1 VLRPRTGAILRLRL
15 VNSALRRC
23 YPIQSLRHFQ
33 VVNGET
39 GDTHGPTALGT
50 LPFYTESRAFW
61 QRTIAAMT
69 TAQADACDPM
79 GPLHGVRV
87 LALEQAVA
95 GPLCTRH
102 LADLGAD
109 VIKIE
114 RPGGGDFSRRYD
126 TAVKGLSSY
135 FVWLN
140 RGKRSLTLD
149 MKRPEARDVLERLIA
164 SSDVLVQNLGPGAID
179 RLGFA
184 PARLRRDYPALVIT
198 SISGYGSGGP
208 YETRKAFDLL
218 LQGETGVIATTGS
231 GDQLAKLGI
240 SVGDIGAGV
249 YGAMG
254 TLAAL
259 YERRATGQGRL
270 VETSLFD
277 ALAEWMGYPAYFTLY
292 GGEPPA
298 RAGVRHA
305 TVVPYG
311 SYACADGA
319 VLFAVQTETQWAA
332 FCDTVCGHPEWETD
346 VRFNTSAQRR
356 INRDVLEAM
365 IEEAFSALTRAEVER
380 RLEIADIPFGAVN
393 EVAEF
398 VAHPQ
403 LAARD
408 RWREVGSPAGPLR
421 AIVPP
426 IDLEGMPPRME
437 PIPDVGDHTNE
448 VLGELGYNAREMA
461 RLRKQGVV

>member
-1 VLRPRTGAILRLRL
+1 
-15 VNSALRRC
+15 
-23 YPIQSLRHFQ
+23 
-33 VVNGET
+33 
-39 GDTHGPTALGT
+39 
-50 LPFYTESRAFW
+50 
-61 QRTIAAMT
+61 
-69 TAQADACDPM
+69 
-79 GPLHGVRV
+79 V

-114 RPGGGDFSRRYD
+114 RPGGGDFARRYD
-126 TAVKGLSSY
+126 TSVKGLSSY

-149 MKRPEARDVLERLIA
+149 MKHPEASAILERLVA

-184 PARLRRDYPALVIT
+184 PERLRRDYPALVIT
-198 SISGYGSGGP
+198 SISGYGTGGP

-218 LQGETGVIATTGS
+218 LQGETGVIATTGN
-231 GDQLAKLGI
+231 GDDLAKVGI

-249 YGAMG
+249 YGTIG

-259 YERRATGQGRL
+259 YERRATGQGRI

-277 ALAEWMGYPAYFTLY
+277 ALSEWMGYPAYYTAH
-292 GGEPPA
+292 GGSPPA

-311 SYACADGA
+311 AYRCGDGDQ
-319 VLFAVQTETQWAA
+319 VLLAVQTDQHWRDFAQ
-332 FCDTVCGHPEWETD
+332 VCGRPDWLVD
-346 VRFNTSAQRR
+346 PRFGSSTGRR
-356 INRDVLEAM
+356 VHRDVLEPE
-365 IEEAFSALTRAEVER
+365 IEEAFAPYDRAEITR
-380 RLEIADIPFGAVN
+380 RLAAADIPYGDLNTVDQFL
-393 EVAEF
+393 
-398 VAHPQ
+398 AHPQ

-408 RWREVGSPAGPLR
+408 RWRDVATPGGPMRALLPPIGLSASEPTMNAVPAVGEHNASILADLGFTAAEIAELLVSPA
-421 AIVPP
+421 
-426 IDLEGMPPRME
+426 
-437 PIPDVGDHTNE
+437 
-448 VLGELGYNAREMA
+448 LGGH
-461 RLRKQGVV
+461 V

>member
-1 VLRPRTGAILRLRL
+1 
-15 VNSALRRC
+15 
-23 YPIQSLRHFQ
+23 
-33 VVNGET
+33 
-39 GDTHGPTALGT
+39 
-50 LPFYTESRAFW
+50 
-61 QRTIAAMT
+61 MT
-69 TAQADACDPM
+69 TTQRRFHRGMTAPNAMSNGINPS
-79 GPLHGVRV
+79 GPLAGVRV

-114 RPGGGDFSRRYD
+114 RLGGGDFARRYD

-149 MKRPEARDVLERLIA
+149 MKHPEASGILEQLVA
-164 SSDVLVQNLGPGAID
+164 SSDVLVQNLGPGAIN

-184 PARLRRDYPALVIT
+184 PERLRREYPALVIT
-198 SISGYGSGGP
+198 TISGYGSGGP
-208 YETRKAFDLL
+208 YESRKAFDLL
-218 LQGETGVIATTGS
+218 LQGETGVIATTGN

-259 YERRATGQGRL
+259 YERRATGQGRI

-277 ALAEWMGYPAYFTLY
+277 ALSEWMGYPAYFTLY

-311 SYACADGA
+311 SYTCADGA
-319 VLFAVQTETQWAA
+319 VLFAVQSEWQWKA
-332 FCDTVCGHPEWETD
+332 FCGTVCGHPEWEID
-346 VRFNTSAQRR
+346 KRFNTSAQRR
-356 INRDVLEAM
+356 VNRNVLEAM
-365 IEEAFSALTRAEVER
+365 IEETFSTLSRAEVER
-380 RLEIADIPFGAVN
+380 RLEAADIPFGSVN

-403 LAARD
+403 LAARG

-437 PIPDVGDHTNE
+437 AIPDVGDHTDE
-448 VLGELGYNAREMA
+448 VLAGLGYDPAAIARMRE
-461 RLRKQGVV
+461 QGVV

>member
-1 VLRPRTGAILRLRL
+1 MGTTGAAGIE
-15 VNSALRRC
+15 
-23 YPIQSLRHFQ
+23 
-33 VVNGET
+33 NGF
-39 GDTHGPTALGT
+39 HPA
-50 LPFYTESRAFW
+50 
-61 QRTIAAMT
+61 
-69 TAQADACDPM
+69 
-79 GPLHGVRV
+79 GPLAGIRV

-114 RPGGGDFSRRYD
+114 RPGGGDFARHYD

-140 RGKRSLTLD
+140 RGKRSLTLN
-149 MKRPEARDVLERLIA
+149 MKHDDARDILERLVA

-184 PARLRRDYPALVIT
+184 PGRLRRDYPPLIIT

-218 LQGETGVIATTGS
+218 LQGETGVIATTGN
-231 GDQLAKLGI
+231 GDELAKLGI
-240 SVGDIGAGV
+240 SVGDIGAAV
-249 YGAMG
+249 YGTIG

-259 YERRATGQGRL
+259 YERRATGAGRV
-270 VETSLFD
+270 VEPALFD
-277 ALAEWMGYPAYFTLY
+277 ALAEWMGYPAYYTMY

-311 SYACADGA
+311 SYRCADGA
-319 VLFAVQTETQWAA
+319 VLFAVQTEAQWKA
-332 FCDTVCGHPEWETD
+332 FCTTVCNHPEWETD
-346 VRFNTSAQRR
+346 ERFTTSARRR
-356 INRDVLEAM
+356 INREALETM
-365 IEEAFSALTRAEVER
+365 IEEAFSPLPRDEVVR
-380 RLEIADIPFGAVN
+380 RCEAADIPFGSVN

-408 RWREVGSPAGPLR
+408 RWREVASPAGPLR

-426 IDLEGMPPRME
+426 IDLEGAPPRMGA
-437 PIPDVGDHTNE
+437 IPDVGDHTDE
-448 VLGELGYNAREMA
+448 VLAELGYTPEAIA
-461 RLRKQGVV
+461 RLRATGAV

>member
-1 VLRPRTGAILRLRL
+1 
-15 VNSALRRC
+15 
-23 YPIQSLRHFQ
+23 
-33 VVNGET
+33 
-39 GDTHGPTALGT
+39 
-50 LPFYTESRAFW
+50 
-61 QRTIAAMT
+61 M
-69 TAQADACDPM
+69 TAQDPTRNGFNPS
-79 GPLHGVRV
+79 GPLAGVRV

-109 VIKIE
+109 VVKIE
-114 RPGGGDFSRRYD
+114 RPGGGDFARRYD
-126 TAVKGLSSY
+126 DAVKGLSSY

-149 MKRPEARDVLERLIA
+149 MKHPEARDVLERLVA
-164 SSDVLVQNLGPGAID
+164 TSEVLVQNLGPGAID

-184 PARLRRDYPALVIT
+184 PERLRRDYPALVIT
-198 SISGYGSGGP
+198 SISGYGTGGP

-218 LQGETGVIATTGS
+218 LQGETGVIATTGH

-240 SVGDIGAGV
+240 SVGDIGAAV
-249 YGAMG
+249 YGVIG

-259 YERRATGQGRL
+259 YERRSTGQGRI

-277 ALAEWMGYPAYFTLY
+277 ALSEWMGYPAYFTLY

-311 SYACADGA
+311 SYACSDGA
-319 VLFAVQTETQWAA
+319 VLFAVQTEGQWQA
-332 FCDTVCGHPEWETD
+332 FCAVVCEHPEWEAD
-346 VRFNTSAQRR
+346 KRFATSAQRR
-356 INRDVLEAM
+356 VNRGVLEAM
-365 IEEAFSALTRAEVER
+365 IEESFATLPRAEVER
-380 RLEIADIPFGAVN
+380 RLEVADIPFGSVN

-398 VAHPQ
+398 VSHPQ

-408 RWREVGSPAGPLR
+408 RWREVDSPAGPLR

-437 PIPDVGDHTNE
+437 AIPDVGDHTDE
-448 VLGELGYNAREMA
+448 VLGDLGYAPEDIA
-461 RLRKQGVV
+461 RLHEQGVV